1 MTKTM
6 TTVSIVSIE
15 NDITNYR
22 IKFPQVTILITNFA
36 LSAIGKRIEHYGD
49 KDPIKDEINGT
60 EYRLNFIREV
70 VTIVR
75 DQEEDVEVYFYDFN
89 TACDEAVECA
99 ENAMT
104 VATIYGPKIF
114 TEVILKA
121 VEHNKPV
128 VVNEMAHFGHRILG
142 YDGFA
147 FEVTPWYGTNS
158 SRDRRFILHSH
169 VHTIGILE

>member
-22 IKFPQVTILITNFA
+22 IKFPQVTILITNSA
-36 LSAIGKRIEHYGD
+36 LSAVGERIEHYGD
-49 KDPIKDEINGT
+49 KDPIKDETNDT
-60 EYRLNFIREV
+60 EYRLNFIRKV

-99 ENAMT
+99 ENTKAIGM
-104 VATIYGPKIF
+104 IYGPKIL
-114 TEVILKA
+114 TEVILEA
-121 VEHNKPV
+121 MEHGKTVLIND
-128 VVNEMAHFGHRILG
+128 MSTFGYKILG

-147 FEVTPWYGTNS
+147 FEVATVGFSGTHHG
-158 SRDRRFILHSH
+158 RRFILHSH
-169 VHTIGILE
+169 VNTIGIME

>member
-22 IKFPQVTILITNFA
+22 IKFPQVTILITNSA

-49 KDPIKDEINGT
+49 RDPIKDETNGT
-60 EYRLNFIREV
+60 EYRLDFIRKV

-75 DQEEDVEVYFYDFN
+75 DQEEDVEVTFHDFN
-89 TACDEAVECA
+89 TAMDKAVEYA
-99 ENAMT
+99 KNAMS
-104 VATIYGPKIF
+104 VAKIYGPKIF
-114 TEVILKA
+114 TEVILEA
-121 VEHNKPV
+121 MEHDKTVLIND
-128 VVNEMAHFGHRILG
+128 MSTFGYKILG

-147 FEVTPWYGTNS
+147 FEVATVGFSGTHHG
-158 SRDRRFILHSH
+158 RRFILHSH
-169 VHTIGILE
+169 VNTIGIME